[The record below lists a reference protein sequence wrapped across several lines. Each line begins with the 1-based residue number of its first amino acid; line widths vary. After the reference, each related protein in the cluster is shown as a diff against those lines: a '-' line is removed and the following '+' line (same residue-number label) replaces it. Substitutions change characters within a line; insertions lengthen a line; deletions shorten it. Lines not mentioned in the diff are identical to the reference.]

1 MVKKNYNC
9 YIMQEI
15 VITLVIVYN
24 YYFIHELL
32 RKRLQ
37 FQDYELKCDL
47 KKIMKEIFCHGMKL

>member
-1 MVKKNYNC
+1 
-9 YIMQEI
+9 MQDI

-47 KKIMKEIFCHGMKL
+47 KKNYERNILPWNEIMSDMQ